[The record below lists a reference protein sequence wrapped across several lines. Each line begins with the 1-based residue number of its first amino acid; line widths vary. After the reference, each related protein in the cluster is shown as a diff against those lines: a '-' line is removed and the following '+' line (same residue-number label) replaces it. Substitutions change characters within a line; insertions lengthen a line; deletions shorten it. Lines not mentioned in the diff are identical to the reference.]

1 MWFLRIS
8 RTFVAFQNSLR
19 IVAITLV
26 SCTTGMGEQA
36 VMVKEEQPEDL
47 SLRTREVM
55 VMIVI
60 IVIMVMVMMVIM
72 VKKVMVDRVMVM
84 DRGCDEA
91 GIGERGPQRGVS
103 TCVS

>member
-1 MWFLRIS
+1 MS
-8 RTFVAFQNSLR
+8 FQNSLR
-19 IVAITLV
+19 IVTIAPV

-36 VMVKEEQPEDL
+36 GVVKEEQPEDL

-55 VMIVI
+55 VMM

>member
-1 MWFLRIS
+1 MWVLTIS

-19 IVAITLV
+19 IVAIALV

-36 VMVKEEQPEDL
+36 VMVKEEEPEDL

-55 VMIVI
+55 VMIVM
-60 IVIMVMVMMVIM
+60 MVMVMMGKEVIM
-72 VKKVMVDRVMVM
+72 VTVM
-84 DRGCDEA
+84 DSA
-91 GIGERGPQRGVS
+91 VVVMKHGIGERGPQIVLS

>member
-1 MWFLRIS
+1 MS
-8 RTFVAFQNSLR
+8 FQNSLR
-19 IVAITLV
+19 IVTIAPV

-36 VMVKEEQPEDL
+36 VVVKEEQPEDL

-55 VMIVI
+55 VMMVI

>member
-1 MWFLRIS
+1 
-8 RTFVAFQNSLR
+8 
-19 IVAITLV
+19 
-26 SCTTGMGEQA
+26 MGEQA
-36 VMVKEEQPEDL
+36 VVVKEEQPEDL

-55 VMIVI
+55 VMMVI

-91 GIGERGPQRGVS
+91 GKLVKEDLREV
-103 TCVS
+103 

>member
-1 MWFLRIS
+1 MWVLTIS
-8 RTFVAFQNSLR
+8 RTFVAFQNNLR
-19 IVAITLV
+19 IVAIALV

-55 VMIVI
+55 VMM

>member
-1 MWFLRIS
+1 MWVLTIS

-19 IVAITLV
+19 IVAIALV

-55 VMIVI
+55 VMM
-60 IVIMVMVMMVIM
+60 VIMVMVMMGKEVIM
-72 VKKVMVDRVMVM
+72 VTVM
-84 DRGCDEA
+84 DSA
-91 GIGERGPQRGVS
+91 VVVMKHGIGERGPQRVLS

>member
-1 MWFLRIS
+1 MWVLTIS

-19 IVAITLV
+19 IVAIALV

-55 VMIVI
+55 VMMVMM
-60 IVIMVMVMMVIM
+60 VKKVMMVMVMML
-72 VKKVMVDRVMVM
+72 KR
-84 DRGCDEA
+84 
-91 GIGERGPQRGVS
+91 
-103 TCVS
+103 

>member
-1 MWFLRIS
+1 M
-8 RTFVAFQNSLR
+8 AFQNSLR

-55 VMIVI
+55 VMM

>member
-1 MWFLRIS
+1 MTIS

-19 IVAITLV
+19 IVAIALV

-55 VMIVI
+55 VMMVMM
-60 IVIMVMVMMVIM
+60 VKKVMMVMVMML
-72 VKKVMVDRVMVM
+72 KR
-84 DRGCDEA
+84 
-91 GIGERGPQRGVS
+91 
-103 TCVS
+103 